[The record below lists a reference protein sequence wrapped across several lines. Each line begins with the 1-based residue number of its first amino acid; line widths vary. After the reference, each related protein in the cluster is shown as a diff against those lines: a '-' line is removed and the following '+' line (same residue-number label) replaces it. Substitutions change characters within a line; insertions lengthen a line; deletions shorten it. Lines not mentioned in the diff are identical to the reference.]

1 MQITFGFFVK
11 GVYAMFHASEL
22 SLLCESLLRCHVPSA
37 LLTAA
42 EWQETTSSSSIA
54 VTFEDLF
61 SDRAVLRGTALSL
74 QPHTVYRFT
83 DSFDRRFLCLL
94 LPDDT
99 GHILCVGPYLSAM
112 PTETQL
118 LTIAEENG
126 ISPQKQR
133 FLDEYYRSLTV
144 LSADHPVFV
153 LFTTFCEHVFDDPS
167 FPIVD
172 RHAATVQTTVSDTDK
187 NDILLNAKAM
197 EQRYAFENAMIRAVS
212 QGQEHMS
219 ADLFGSLNNQFFEK
233 RLTDTLRNAKNYSII
248 MNTLLRKAAEQGGV
262 HPLHLDRLSSLF
274 AAKIEALTTLSE
286 QTALM
291 QEMFRSYC
299 RLVREHAVHGV
310 SAVVKNALLL
320 IGHDL
325 SAEFSPRSLAASL
338 NVSAGYLSAVFHR
351 EMGQTL
357 TSYIRDKRM
366 QLACQLL
373 RTTDLQ
379 VQTIALHCGVVDTQ
393 YFSKMFKKTV
403 GITPLEYRA
412 TAF

>member
-1 MQITFGFFVK
+1 
-11 GVYAMFHASEL
+11 MFHASEL
-22 SLLCESLLRCHVPSA
+22 SLLCESLHRCHVPSA
-37 LLTAA
+37 LLTAV

-61 SDRAVLRGTALSL
+61 SERAVLRGTALSL

-83 DSFDRRFLCLL
+83 DSFDRRFLCLS

-99 GHILCVGPYLSAM
+99 GRVLCVGPYLSAM
-112 PTETQL
+112 PTQAQL

-126 ISPQKQR
+126 ISPQKQQ

-144 LSADHPVFV
+144 LSVDHPVFV

-172 RHAATVQTTVSDTDK
+172 RHATTTVQTTISDTDK
-187 NDILLNAKAM
+187 NDVLLNAKAM

-212 QGQEHMS
+212 QGQEHMGTE
-219 ADLFGSLNNQFFEK
+219 LFGSLNNQFFEK
-233 RLTDTLRNAKNYSII
+233 RLTDALRNAKNYSII

-274 AAKIEALTTLSE
+274 AAKIEDLTALNE

-299 RLVREHAVHGV
+299 RLVREQAVHGV

-325 SAEFSPRSLAASL
+325 SAELSPRSLAASL

-357 TSYIRDKRM
+357 SSYIRDKRI

-379 VQTIALHCGVVDTQ
+379 VQTIALYCGVVDIQ
-393 YFSKMFKKTV
+393 YFSKIFKKTV
-403 GITPLEYRA
+403 GVTPVEYRN